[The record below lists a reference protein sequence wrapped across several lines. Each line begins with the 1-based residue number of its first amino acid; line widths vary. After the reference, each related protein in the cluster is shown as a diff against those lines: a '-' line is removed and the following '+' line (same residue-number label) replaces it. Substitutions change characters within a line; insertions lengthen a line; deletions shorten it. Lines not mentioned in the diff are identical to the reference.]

1 MKTSMGCLTS
11 SFRYEKLE
19 ERLGESQK
27 TFFGRIT
34 FGFLSG
40 IIQTGNEKPLE
51 EADLSSLN
59 LQGTQHFTEKLE
71 DNWQEEI
78 KVKRE
83 SCSQPRLWNALC
95 KAVDKKAVTLIVLLT
110 ILSSFCRLIQ
120 PVALSFLLE
129 EISNSSS
136 SDTIILYLYL
146 AVLCISASVES
157 CVYHHTCHNLFLMA
171 VEVKASLIGLVYK
184 KVGVC

>member
-1 MKTSMGCLTS
+1 MGCLAS
-11 SFRYEKLE
+11 SFRSEKLQE
-19 ERLGESQK
+19 GLGKSQK

-51 EADLSSLN
+51 EADLSSLD
-59 LQGTQHFTEKLE
+59 LQGTQHFTEKLK
-71 DNWQEEI
+71 DKWQEEI
-78 KVKRE
+78 RAKRE
-83 SCSQPRLWNALC
+83 SGSQPRLWHALR
-95 KAVDKKAVTLIVLLT
+95 KAIDKREVTLVVLLT

-129 EISNSSS
+129 EITNSSS
-136 SDTIILYLYL
+136 PDTIIMYLYL

-157 CVYHHTCHNLFLMA
+157 CVYHHICHNLFLMA

-184 KVGVC
+184 KVGTC